1 MIDLIKNTLLAG
13 IIKKVSQKDKKF
25 LIPTLIIL
33 IIILVI
39 FINILIIS
47 NPGKIINDKYK
58 IIIVLIFVFIQLQIF
73 FYYLNE
79 TNDNNYFKNYLKV
92 ILNIGFIIGIVLSC
106 IYFIFYI
113 IKHFFGKSI
122 VSNIVLIILQILF
135 VIVTLSI
142 VYLLLEGDLDGKSKL
157 ESLNNKNDSPNIA
170 FFKNLIF
177 YIPCMLIDLFENI
190 SSNFTNTP
198 RVGYILLILTIFLV
212 IALLKLPNAM
222 HNLMHKNDLLLK
234 GPNYLNNKI
243 ELGEFQDFTK
253 FYKPQIS
260 KYNKEYKVSDYD
272 MDVTLEKYNNKPPF
286 SYNYEIECEIY
297 INPQPANTN
306 YAYNKYS
313 NLLSYGNKPSIEYF
327 GKENKLKVSCETDNN
342 SSETIY
348 EAKITNNN
356 YFKLQKW
363 NKIKIKYDGANMDV
377 FINSYLVGTKK
388 NILPHMEYDKII
400 IGEDNGIYGAIQNV
414 YFHNYNT
421 KPVYTIN
428 SDLFD
433 IKTNITNP
441 FKSIIDNSNSIII
454 KGKSN
459 SLLPDSYDNV
469 INSLNSIKITDKGFD
484 NVVKQ
489 AFDKESN
496 SLNKE

>member
-1 MIDLIKNTLLAG
+1 MIDLLKNTLLAG
-13 IIKKVSQKDKKF
+13 FIQKVGEKDKKF

-33 IIILVI
+33 IIILVL

-58 IIIVLIFVFIQLQIF
+58 IIIVLIFVFIQLQIL

-79 TNDNNYFKNYLKV
+79 STDESYFKNYLKV
-92 ILNIGFIIGIVLSC
+92 ILNMGLIIGIALGC
-106 IYFIFYI
+106 IYFMLYI
-113 IKHFFGKSI
+113 IKHFFGKNT

-142 VYLLLEGDLDGKSKL
+142 VYLLLEGDVDGKSKL
-157 ESLNNKNDSPNIA
+157 ESLNNKNDSPNIR

-198 RVGYILLILTIFLV
+198 RVGYILLVLTILLV
-212 IALLKLPNAM
+212 IALLKAPGIM
-222 HNLMHKNDLLLK
+222 HNITHKDDLLLK
-234 GPNYLNNKI
+234 GPIYLNNKT

-253 FYKPQIS
+253 FYKPEIS
-260 KYNKEYKVSDYD
+260 KYNKEYKVSDYG
-272 MDVTLEKYNNKPPF
+272 MDIALEKYNNKPPF

-313 NLLSYGNKPSIEYF
+313 NLFSYGNKPSIEYF

-348 EAKITNNN
+348 ETKITNNN

-388 NILPHMEYDKII
+388 NVLPHMEYDKII
-400 IGEDNGIYGAIQNV
+400 IGEDNGIYGGIQNV

-421 KPVYTIN
+421 KPFYKIN
-428 SDLFD
+428 TDLFD

-441 FKSIIDNSNSIII
+441 FKSIMDNSSSIII
-454 KGKSN
+454 KGESD
-459 SLLPDSYDNV
+459 SSSPDSYDNV
-469 INSLNSIKITDKGFD
+469 INSLNSMKITDKDFD
-484 NVVKQ
+484 NVVKK
-489 AFDKESN
+489 AFNEESSALDKQ
-496 SLNKE
+496 

>member
-1 MIDLIKNTLLAG
+1 MIDLLKNTLLAG
-13 IIKKVSQKDKKF
+13 FIEKVEKKDTKF

-33 IIILVI
+33 IITLVI

-58 IIIVLIFVFIQLQIF
+58 IIIVLVFIFIQLQIF

-79 TNDNNYFKNYLKV
+79 STDETYFNNYLKFM
-92 ILNIGFIIGIVLSC
+92 INMGLIIGITLSSF
-106 IYFIFYI
+106 YFMFYI
-113 IKHFFGKSI
+113 VKHFFGKNI
-122 VSNIVLIILQILF
+122 ISNIVLIVLQILL
-135 VIVTLSI
+135 VMVTLSM

-157 ESLNNKNDSPNIA
+157 ESLNNKNDGQNIT

-190 SSNFTNTP
+190 SLNFTNTP
-198 RVGYILLILTIFLV
+198 KVGYILLILTILLV
-212 IALLKLPNAM
+212 IALLKAPGIM
-222 HNLMHKNDLLLK
+222 HNLLHKEDLLLK
-234 GPNYLNNKI
+234 GPIYLNNKT

-253 FYKPQIS
+253 FYKPEIS
-260 KYNKEYKVSDYD
+260 KYNKEYKVSNYE
-272 MDVTLEKYNNKPPF
+272 MDITLEKYNNKPPF

-313 NLLSYGNKPSIEYF
+313 NLFTYGNKPSIEYF
-327 GKENKLKVSCETDNN
+327 GKENKLKVSCETNNN
-342 SSETIY
+342 SFETIY

-363 NKIKIKYDGANMDV
+363 NKFKIKYDGANMDV

-388 NILPHMEYDKII
+388 NVLPHMEYDKII
-400 IGEDNGIYGAIQNV
+400 IGEDNGIYGGIKNV

-428 SDLFD
+428 SHLFD

-441 FKSIIDNSNSIII
+441 FKSIMDNQNSIDISGTNYNKI
-454 KGKSN
+454 
-459 SLLPDSYDNV
+459 LPLSYDNLSNKD
-469 INSLNSIKITDKGFD
+469 INNIIDT
-484 NVVKQ
+484 

-496 SLNKE
+496 ALNNK

>member
-13 IIKKVSQKDKKF
+13 IIEKVSQKDKKF

-33 IIILVI
+33 IIALVL

-47 NPGKIINDKYK
+47 NPNKIINNKYK
-58 IIIVLIFVFIQLQIF
+58 IIIVLIFIFIQLQIF

-79 TNDNNYFKNYLKV
+79 LTDEKYFKNYLKF
-92 ILNIGFIIGIVLSC
+92 ILNMGLISGIVLGS
-106 IYFIFYI
+106 IYFMLYI
-113 IKHFFGKSI
+113 IKHFFGKNI
-122 VSNIVLIILQILF
+122 ISNIVLIILQILLL
-135 VIVTLSI
+135 IVTLSI
-142 VYLLLEGDLDGKSKL
+142 VYLLLDGHVNGKSKL
-157 ESLNNKNDSPNIA
+157 NSLNNKNDSKNIT

-190 SSNFTNTP
+190 FSNFTNTP
-198 RVGYILLILTIFLV
+198 KIGYILLILTIFLV
-212 IALLKLPNAM
+212 IALLKAPSII
-222 HNLMHKNDLLLK
+222 HNLIYKNDLLLK
-234 GPNYLNNKI
+234 GPIYLNNKT

-260 KYNKEYKVSDYD
+260 KYNKEYKISDYGI
-272 MDVTLEKYNNKPPF
+272 DVTLEKYNNKLPF
-286 SYNYEIECEIY
+286 SYNYEIECDIY

-313 NLLSYGNKPSIEYF
+313 NLFTYGNKPSIEYF

-342 SSETIY
+342 KFETIY
-348 EAKITNNN
+348 EAIITNNN

-377 FINSYLVGTKK
+377 FINSYLVGSKK
-388 NILPHMEYDKII
+388 NVLPHMDYDKII

-414 YFHNYNT
+414 YFYNYNI
-421 KPVYTIN
+421 KPFYKVN

-441 FKSIIDNSNSIII
+441 FKSIIDNNNSIDISGENYNI
-454 KGKSN
+454 
-459 SLLPDSYDNV
+459 
-469 INSLNSIKITDKGFD
+469 INS
-484 NVVKQ
+484 
-489 AFDKESN
+489 E
-496 SLNKE
+496 LNKESEILDNK

>member
-1 MIDLIKNTLLAG
+1 M
-13 IIKKVSQKDKKF
+13 
-25 LIPTLIIL
+25 
-33 IIILVI
+33 
-39 FINILIIS
+39 
-47 NPGKIINDKYK
+47 
-58 IIIVLIFVFIQLQIF
+58 
-73 FYYLNE
+73 
-79 TNDNNYFKNYLKV
+79 
-92 ILNIGFIIGIVLSC
+92 
-106 IYFIFYI
+106 
-113 IKHFFGKSI
+113 
-122 VSNIVLIILQILF
+122 
-135 VIVTLSI
+135 

-157 ESLNNKNDSPNIA
+157 ESLNNKNDGRNIT

-190 SSNFTNTP
+190 SLNFTNTP
-198 RVGYILLILTIFLV
+198 KVGYILLILTILLV
-212 IALLKLPNAM
+212 IALLKAPGII
-222 HNLMHKNDLLLK
+222 HNILHKNDLLLK
-234 GPNYLNNKI
+234 GPIYLNNKT

-253 FYKPQIS
+253 FYKPEIS
-260 KYNKEYKVSDYD
+260 KYNKEYKVSNYE
-272 MDVTLEKYNNKPPF
+272 MDITLEKYNNKPPF

-313 NLLSYGNKPSIEYF
+313 NLFTYGNKPSIEYF

-348 EAKITNNN
+348 ESVITSNN

-363 NKIKIKYDGANMDV
+363 NKFKIKYDGANMDV

-388 NILPHMEYDKII
+388 NVLPHMEYDKII
-400 IGEDNGIYGAIQNV
+400 IGEDNGIYGGIKNV

-441 FKSIIDNSNSIII
+441 FKSIMDNQNSIDISGTNYNKI
-454 KGKSN
+454 
-459 SLLPDSYDNV
+459 LPVSYDNLSNKD
-469 INSLNSIKITDKGFD
+469 INNIIDT
-484 NVVKQ
+484 

-496 SLNKE
+496 ALNNK